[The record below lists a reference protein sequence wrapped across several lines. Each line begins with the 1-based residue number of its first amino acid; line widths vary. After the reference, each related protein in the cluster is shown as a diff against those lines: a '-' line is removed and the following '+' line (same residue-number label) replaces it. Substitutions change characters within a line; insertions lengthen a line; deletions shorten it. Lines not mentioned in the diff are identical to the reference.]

1 MLNGGLRVKNLSK
14 AALAAALVAMPGYAF
29 AAPIVYSGFDS
40 GASAPGAN
48 ATAAAAAFDLAVSGA
63 SIETFEGFTVGA
75 NTNGLS
81 GPGYTISSTGFQIR
95 NTSACD
101 LPLCG
106 SNTTAGGENFAY
118 SISADAAL
126 TFVFMNPIKAFGAI
140 FGGLQTGTNALK
152 WSDGGNDYSLAI
164 NPDSIDGGF
173 AFVGFYDA
181 NASISSVTLD
191 IPFDLISVDDVRY
204 GPTDV
209 MGNVPEP
216 ATWAMLVLG
225 FGVVGA
231 AIRSR
236 RTVRRAATA

>member
-1 MLNGGLRVKNLSK
+1 MKNLSK
-14 AALAAALVAMPGYAF
+14 AALAAALVAMPGYGF

-40 GASAPGAN
+40 GASGPGAN

-81 GPGYTISSTGFQIR
+81 GPGYTISSTGFNIQDA
-95 NTSACD
+95 TTCGP
-101 LPLCG
+101 PLCG
-106 SNTTAGGENFAY
+106 SNTTAGGMNFAY
-118 SISADAAL
+118 SITADAAL
-126 TFVFMNPIKAFGAI
+126 TFVFMNPIKAFGAY
-140 FGGLQTGTNALK
+140 FGGVQTGTNTLK
-152 WSDGGNDYSLAI
+152 WSDGGNDYSVAI
-164 NPDSIDGGF
+164 NPEDSNGGF

-181 NASISSVTLD
+181 NASISSVTAD

-204 GPTDV
+204 GPTDI
-209 MGNVPEP
+209 MGGVPEP

-231 AIRSR
+231 GIRLR
-236 RTVRRAATA
+236 RNDRRVAPA